1 MPTFWHIYI
10 AAGTILTIVWCGWL
24 IAWSAKQ
31 GPQNKG
37 DDELVGHVWDGDLAE
52 WNKPMPKWWLYLFFI
67 TIFWGLGYLVAFPGL
82 GGYQG
87 MLGWSSS
94 GQYYEEVEAAAA
106 KYEPIYA
113 EFAAMEWDDLVRHPE
128 AQQLGASLYASYC
141 TTCHGSDARGAK
153 GFPNLADNAWLWG
166 NSEQQIVTSILNGR
180 NAVMPV
186 LTPALGGDEGVA
198 NMVTYV
204 RSLSGLVEAD
214 AAATAMQPMFVALC
228 SACHGVEGNGNPLL
242 GSPSLTDDAW
252 VYGSSIEDVTA
263 TIVNGR
269 NGVMPAHG
277 ELLGENRT
285 KILAAYVR
293 SLSLDGESAGS
304 AQ

>member
-24 IAWSAKQ
+24 MAWSAKQ

-37 DDELVGHVWDGDLAE
+37 DDELVGHVWDGDIAE

-67 TIFWGLGYLVAFPGL
+67 TIFWGAGYLIAYPGL

-94 GQYYEEVEAAAA
+94 GQYDEEIEAAAA
-106 KYEPIYA
+106 RYEPIYA
-113 EFAAMEWDDLVRHPE
+113 GFAAMEWDELVRHPE

-153 GFPNLADNAWLWG
+153 GFPNLTDDAWLWG

-214 AAATAMQPMFVALC
+214 AAATGVQPMFVALC
-228 SACHGVEGNGNPLL
+228 SACHGVEGKGNPLL
-242 GSPSLTDDAW
+242 GSPDLTDDAW
-252 VYGSSIEDVTA
+252 VYGSSVEDVTA
-263 TIVNGR
+263 SIVNGR

-277 ELLGENRT
+277 ELLGEDRT

-293 SLSLDGESAGS
+293 SLSLDGDSASGTP
-304 AQ
+304 